1 MKSISITE
9 KLILYFVLLGVIV
22 IFVVGTYSYHF
33 SKQALLNR
41 TYDQLIS
48 LRIEK
53 KNRIEQFF
61 EDRDREISL
70 ISKSPE
76 IQKVIQLLG
85 NFDKSQV
92 EISKI
97 EKNSYISK
105 HLSSYGYYQKLY
117 IIDQY
122 QNYIVFD
129 SIKQIDNHHSIID
142 TLSES
147 LLNSFYQSVL
157 TEKSTLIQDL
167 SKNRLF
173 LYIGA
178 PIYNLE
184 NQIVG
189 AVVLEIPFEAI
200 NNIMFEDP
208 ENSGLGKTGETYL
221 VGNDLLMR
229 SNSRFKDNAVSNIK
243 VETEAVQ
250 KAFRNGDGIGI
261 VKDYRGI
268 SVLSSFSKVII
279 KGLNWV
285 ILAEIDEREAMIP
298 IFAIRNSILL
308 ISIIIVSL
316 VFIFAF
322 FMSRQI
328 TSPIKKLKRASEQIG
343 KGNYEIE
350 LPVTSLDEIGVL
362 TDTFNQMTQQLK
374 KQSEEIQFEKKRRMT
389 SLIDGQEME
398 RQRLSRDLHDG
409 LGQSLLAVKIKLEQT
424 TKENTEKN
432 LQLINETKGLLK
444 EAIQEIRNVS
454 NDLMPA
460 VLEAFGIREGINNL
474 CHESAQNTGIKI
486 SFCCSQIPD
495 HLDPTTQIYLY
506 RITQEAINNIA
517 KHAQATHA
525 TVELSFEKNL
535 ILLRIAD
542 NGKGFAMSSLG
553 NKGNGIINIKQRVEL
568 LNGLCNFESKIN
580 EGTTIDIQIPGSY
593 EYSY

>member
-61 EDRDREISL
+61 EDREREISL

-76 IQKVIQLLG
+76 IQKVIHLLG
-85 NFDKSQV
+85 DFDQCQR

-97 EKNSYISK
+97 EKDSYISK

-122 QNYIVFD
+122 QHYIVFD
-129 SIKQIDNHHSIID
+129 SIKQIDNHHSIVDI
-142 TLSES
+142 LSDFA
-147 LLNSFYQSVL
+147 LTSFYHSVL
-157 TEKSTLIQDL
+157 AEKNTLIQDL

-178 PIYNLE
+178 PIYNVD
-184 NQIVG
+184 NQIIG

-250 KAFRNGDGIGI
+250 KAFLHGDGIGI
-261 VKDYRGI
+261 VKDYRDI
-268 SVLSSFSKVII
+268 SVLSSYSKVII

-285 ILAEIDEREAMIP
+285 ILAEIDEKEAMIP

-308 ISIIIVSL
+308 ISIIIVSM

-362 TDTFNQMTQQLK
+362 TETFNQMTQQLK
-374 KQSEEIQFEKKRRMT
+374 KQSEEIQIEKKRRMT

-424 TKENTEKN
+424 SKENTEKN

-474 CHESAQNTGIKI
+474 CHESSHNTGIKI
-486 SFCCSQIPD
+486 TFCCSEIPD
-495 HLDPTTQIYLY
+495 HLDPTIQIYLY

-517 KHAQATHA
+517 KHAQAKQA
-525 TVELSFEKNL
+525 TVELSFEQNL
-535 ILLRIAD
+535 IRLRIAD
-542 NGKGFAMSSLG
+542 NGKGFVMNPLE

-568 LNGLCNFESKIN
+568 LNGTCEFESKIN
-580 EGTTIDIQIPGSY
+580 KGTTIDIQIPSSY
-593 EYSY
+593 EFSH